1 MIAGVLYASLCAV
14 AFFGIWFLPNYD
26 PIMKCTLTVVMIV
39 CAILSAL
46 AMLCKLWGTFAKD
59 IKPSFVF
66 GAFVVFALSLIVYL
80 GIIRLFEYAFYAFV
94 SIVLS
99 GAGTYF
105 LIHSMKKG

>member
-1 MIAGVLYASLCAV
+1 MIAGIFYASLCAV
-14 AFFGIWFLPNYD
+14 AFFGIWFLSDYALD
-26 PIMKCTLTVVMIV
+26 KKILITTLMIV

-80 GIIRLFEYAFYAFV
+80 GIIHLFEYAFYAFV